1 MTAILFDSIKQ
12 VNLWAVD
19 VAQLVERLLATP
31 EVHSSNHVISKL
43 YIEQC
48 LLSAVLK
55 GRK

>member
-19 VAQLVERLLATP
+19 AAQLVERLLATP

-48 LLSAVLK
+48 LLSTVLK